1 MTAFTRR
8 SGPDD
13 SRWQGIE
20 DAAEAVLAASPY
32 PARAAQGSPTG
43 CRQVATRPTL
53 EEPVEPQQ
61 RQHPSSSQQQNSRGR
76 ERDGDLLALLDK
88 ADR

>member
-1 MTAFTRR
+1 MPP
-8 SGPDD
+8 SGAGGISLPRAGRAGESNGLPSGRYAPD
-13 SRWQGIE
+13 
-20 DAAEAVLAASPY
+20 
-32 PARAAQGSPTG
+32 
-43 CRQVATRPTL
+43 L